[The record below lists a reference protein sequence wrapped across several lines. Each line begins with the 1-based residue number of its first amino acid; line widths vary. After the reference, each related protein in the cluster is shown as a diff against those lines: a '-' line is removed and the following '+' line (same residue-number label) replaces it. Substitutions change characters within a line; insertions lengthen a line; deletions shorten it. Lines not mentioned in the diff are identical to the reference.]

1 MTIYVLKRL
10 GYIAAIVV
18 MMSLLVFVVTH
29 VLPANT
35 AEVILGEYST
45 PETRAALEAKLG
57 LDLPLHVQ
65 YLRWA
70 GGLLRGDF
78 GQSVILE
85 QPIAPILWT
94 ALGRSA
100 LIALPT
106 LALVS
111 LVGIGMGVATA
122 LRYRRPF
129 DRIASVL
136 TYVAVSVPEFFW
148 GLVFILVFSSYLNW
162 LPTSGAGSPE
172 EALWAR
178 LAHLVLPVATLTF
191 GLQAHVSRLTRS
203 STLEALSSNYVKA
216 ARARGLPETAVV
228 LRHALRNAM
237 LPTITVLAQDL
248 GFLVGGI
255 VAVETVF
262 AYPGVGRLLIYAV
275 SRHDLP
281 LMEAVILVV
290 TVIYCLANLAAD
302 LLYGVFNPRIRHGRS
317 LD

>member
-1 MTIYVLKRL
+1 MLIYVAKRL
-10 GYIAAIVV
+10 GYIAGILVA
-18 MMSLLVFVVTH
+18 MSLLVFLVTH
-29 VLPANT
+29 ALPENT

-45 PETRAALEAKLG
+45 PETRTALEHKLG

-65 YLRWA
+65 YFHWA
-70 GGLLRGDF
+70 AGLLRGDF

-100 LIALPT
+100 LIAVPT
-106 LALVS
+106 LLLVS
-111 LVGIGMGVATA
+111 VVGIGIGVVSAVEHERAVDRVAT
-122 LRYRRPF
+122 
-129 DRIASVL
+129 IS

-148 GLVFILVFSSYLNW
+148 GLVFILVFSSYFKW
-162 LPTSGAGSPE
+162 LPTSGAASPGDG
-172 EALWAR
+172 LWAM
-178 LAHLVLPVATLTF
+178 LSHLVLPVATLTF
-191 GLQAHVSRLTRS
+191 GLQAHVSRMTRS
-203 STLEALSSNYVKA
+203 STLEALNSNYVRA
-216 ARARGLPETAVV
+216 ARARGVSERIVI

-237 LPTITVLAQDL
+237 LPTITVLAQDI

-262 AYPGVGRLLIYAV
+262 AYPGVGRLLVYSI

-290 TVIYCLANLAAD
+290 TAIYCITNLSAD
-302 LLYGVFNPRIRHGRS
+302 LLYGWFNPRIRYGRAI
-317 LD
+317 D

>member
-1 MTIYVLKRL
+1 MAIYFLKRL
-10 GYIAAIVV
+10 GYIAAIIVL
-18 MMSLLVFVVTH
+18 MSLLVFLVTH

-35 AEVILGEYST
+35 AEVILGEYAT
-45 PETRAALEAKLG
+45 AETKAALEQKLG
-57 LDLPLHVQ
+57 LNLPLPVQ

-70 GGLLRGDF
+70 GGLLHGDF

-100 LIALPT
+100 LIAIPT
-106 LALVS
+106 LLIVT
-111 LVGIGMGVATA
+111 LVGIGIGVVSAVQ
-122 LRYRRPF
+122 YRRPL
-129 DRIASVL
+129 DRLTSL
-136 TYVAVSVPEFFW
+136 GTYVAVSVPEFFW

-162 LPTSGAGSPE
+162 LPTSGNGSPGDS
-172 EALWAR
+172 LWAR
-178 LAHLVLPVATLTF
+178 LAHLVLPVATLTL
-191 GLQAHVSRLTRS
+191 GLQAHVSRLMRS
-203 STLEALSSNYVKA
+203 SMLEALRSNYVRA
-216 ARARGLPETAVV
+216 ARARGMPERTVI

-255 VAVETVF
+255 VAVETIF
-262 AYPGVGRLLIYAV
+262 AYPGIGRLLVYAV

-290 TVIYCLANLAAD
+290 TAIYCLANLAAD
-302 LLYGVFNPRIRHGRS
+302 LLYGAFNPRIRYGRS
-317 LD
+317 VD